1 MQSIWEKKTCFRKS
15 VSLSMPFLS
24 KQHLFEVI
32 RSHEMQLIVFVK
44 EQFLQTS
51 LQINFRP
58 LSFAILFKS
67 LLTVI
72 SKKWDFEMLARLCTS
87 HYIPSMHLIALELRF
102 DDKSFSQCGWYAKMA
117 TNKLGFIFWSFLYQA
132 MEAAK
137 ITSQRVFKFLI
148 RITEMAVLYR
158 YGRKLFE
165 SLPRSNMP

>member
-72 SKKWDFEMLARLCTS
+72 SKKWDKEETFYTLSCIVDWRPCTS

-117 TNKLGFIFWSFLYQA
+117 TNKLGFIFWWGF
-132 MEAAK
+132 
-137 ITSQRVFKFLI
+137 
-148 RITEMAVLYR
+148 
-158 YGRKLFE
+158 RKSVE
-165 SLPRSNMP
+165 R